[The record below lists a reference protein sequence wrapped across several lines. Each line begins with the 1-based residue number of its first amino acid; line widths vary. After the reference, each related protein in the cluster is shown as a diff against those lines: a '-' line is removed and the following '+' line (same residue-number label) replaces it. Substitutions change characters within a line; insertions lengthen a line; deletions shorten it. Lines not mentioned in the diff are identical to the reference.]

1 MQQELAEYF
10 RNPLIEPGL
19 LLAEAPTGYG
29 KTYQAVQAIYSYLKQ
44 GGGQRILF
52 ATTLLKNLPVDDLRR
67 AYEQDGR
74 GDVFAKEVLVLRS
87 ATDTVL
93 DALERQEAPQE
104 FRTDTFRALE
114 NAFQKYKRYR
124 DQPGDAASEL
134 AQKLLDSIR
143 TDLEP
148 AFRRE
153 VEATL
158 RKTFPGGPAAR
169 REAIRRQNWFICY
182 G

>member
-19 LLAEAPTGYG
+19 LLAEAPTSYG
-29 KTYQAVQAIYSYLKQ
+29 KTYQAI
-44 GGGQRILF
+44 GN
-52 ATTLLKNLPVDDLRR
+52 LLLSETGRRTAHPFCRRAFEKNLPVDDLRR

-74 GDVFAKEVLVLRS
+74 GDAFAKEVLVLRS

-93 DALERQEAPQE
+93 DALKQQRFHRVPD
-104 FRTDTFRALE
+104 RYLHALE

-134 AQKLLDSIR
+134 AQESLLDSIR

-148 AFRRE
+148 G
-153 VEATL
+153 L
-158 RKTFPGGPAAR
+158 SP
-169 REAIRRQNWFICY
+169 
-182 G
+182 